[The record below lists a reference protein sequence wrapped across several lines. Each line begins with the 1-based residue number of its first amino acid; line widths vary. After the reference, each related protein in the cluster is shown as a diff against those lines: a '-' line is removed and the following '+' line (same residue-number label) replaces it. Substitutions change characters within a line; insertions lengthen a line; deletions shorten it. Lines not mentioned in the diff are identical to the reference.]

1 MKPDEL
7 ALLADATQGV
17 WQKQCVELVEFI
29 GSQAAQ
35 EILGMSEGP
44 HTRPPFPS
52 ATHLPSAM
60 AWTEIEGLDDVKQ
73 QLVECIA
80 WPIHHPDV
88 FMANQLPLHCGVLLY
103 GPPGCGKTLL
113 AMALPARC
121 NASAIL
127 IHGPELL
134 DKYVGASERAVRDTF
149 HRAREQSPCII
160 VFDDFEAIAG
170 RRGADR
176 AGVTDRVVN
185 QLLTELDG
193 ANDRTGVYVVAT
205 SSRPEMLDPAILRP
219 GRIDYRF
226 KVALPDADARHAIIN
241 SIVKT
246 RRASS
251 DAVEW
256 LARQSEGFSGADIRS
271 VLGYAATGL
280 TLEEM
285 QAAMET
291 FNQLRPAPTHHATAK
306 GVPKGQLLTYA

>member
-29 GSQAAQ
+29 GSQAAA
-35 EILGMSEGP
+35 EVLGMPEGP

-52 ATHLPSAM
+52 ATRLPSAM
-60 AWTEIEGLDDVKQ
+60 AWSEIGGLDDVKQ

-80 WPIHHPDV
+80 WPIRHPDV
-88 FMANQLPLHCGVLLY
+88 FVAHQLPLHCGVLLC
-103 GPPGCGKTLL
+103 GPPGCGKTLV

-127 IHGPELL
+127 IRGPELL

-149 HRAREQSPCII
+149 HRAREQAPCII
-160 VFDDFEAIAG
+160 IFDDFEAIAG

-176 AGVTDRVVN
+176 TGATDRVVN

-205 SSRPEMLDPAILRP
+205 SSRPDMLDPAILRP
-219 GRIDYRF
+219 GRIDHRI
-226 KVALPDADARHAIIN
+226 KVSLPDADARHAIIN
-241 SIVKT
+241 SIIKT
-246 RRASS
+246 RKASS
-251 DAVEW
+251 EAVEW
-256 LARQSEGFSGADIRS
+256 LAQHSEGFSGADIKS
-271 VLGYAATGL
+271 VLGYTAGL
-280 TLEEM
+280 ALEDM
-285 QAAMET
+285 RAAMDT
-291 FNQLRPAPTHHATAK
+291 FNQLRP
-306 GVPKGQLLTYA
+306 VPMHCDSSRGAAKGQLLTYA